1 MLTDLLWLTIL
12 LSTIFVVSVSLLIWD
27 TQRQFKLELA
37 KVREDYSDKY
47 ETPTR

>member
-37 KVREDYSDKY
+37 KVREEYRN
-47 ETPTR
+47 EL